1 MMTAKIFENGRSQ
14 AVRLPKECRFNL
26 TKQLLTNW
34 ILESVWKARKNSK
47 IESTDTLMKSTKN
60 LCPTN
65 GHIKWIPSIFLN
77 KILIP

>member
-47 IESTDTLMKSTKN
+47 IESTDTVAIGLDYKSDGLYVDSYEEFQT
-60 LCPTN
+60 
-65 GHIKWIPSIFLN
+65 
-77 KILIP
+77 